1 MQQIRTLGDV
11 PLTTLATAVGHAF
24 EDYFVKID
32 ASPAALGARWYGA
45 RVDYALSFGAFENDQ
60 LVAFLLHG
68 IDDSKNGKKAHNVV
82 CGVLPTHRGKRLIEQ
97 IYEKALPVLRIS
109 GVKTLTLEVVT
120 ENQKAIKAY
129 QNVGLRPE
137 GMLRCFGGKLNVLD
151 EKAFASFRVQKIQD
165 YEWDLVKDLVS
176 YTYSWD
182 NQPDAVAM
190 LADDYETW
198 LLYDQQNVLNGFAV
212 INPQNGYIS
221 QFGFRSGATHSVK
234 MYLFKA
240 LSEVYENV
248 RVNNIPNDAEDIID
262 LLSKVGLKNTVNQ
275 FEMKMNLTA
284 NMAEALSM
292 RVSAMR

>member
-11 PLTTLATAVGHAF
+11 PLTTIAAAVGHAF
-24 EDYFVKID
+24 EDYFMKID
-32 ASPAALGARWYGA
+32 ASPATLGTQWYGA

-68 IDDSKNGKKAHNVV
+68 IDDSKNGKKAHNIAS
-82 CGVLPTHRGKRLIEQ
+82 GVLPAYRGKRLIEQ
-97 IYEKALPVLRIS
+97 IYEKALPVLRIA
-109 GVKTLTLEVVT
+109 GIKTLTLEVIT

-129 QNVGLRPE
+129 QNVGLRPA
-137 GMLRCFGGKLNVLD
+137 GMLRCFDGNLNVPD

-198 LLYDQQNVLNGFAV
+198 LVYDQQNVLNGFAV

-221 QFGFRSGATHSVK
+221 QFGFRSGATTSVK

-240 LSEVYENV
+240 LSDVYPNI

-262 LLSKVGLKNTVNQ
+262 LLYQVGLNNTKNQ

-284 NMAEALSM
+284 NMTEALSM
-292 RVSAMR
+292 RVAAMR

>member
-11 PLTTLATAVGHAF
+11 SLTTLAAAVGQAF
-24 EDYFVKID
+24 EDYIVKID

-68 IDDSKNGKKAHNVV
+68 IDDSKNGKTAHNVV
-82 CGVLPTHRGKRLIEQ
+82 CGVVPTHRGKRLIEQ
-97 IYEKALPVLRIS
+97 IYEKALPVLRHS
-109 GVKTLTLEVVT
+109 GVKTLTLEVIT
-120 ENQKAIKAY
+120 ENEKAIKAY
-129 QNVGLRPE
+129 QNVGLRPA
-137 GMLRCFGGKLNVLD
+137 GMLRCFDGTLNVPD

-198 LLYDQQNVLNGFAV
+198 LVYDMVLPSS
-212 INPQNGYIS
+212 IL
-221 QFGFRSGATHSVK
+221 K
-234 MYLFKA
+234 MA
-240 LSEVYENV
+240 LSHNLASV
-248 RVNNIPNDAEDIID
+248 REQPIRLKCIYSRLCRTFTKISASIIFR
-262 LLSKVGLKNTVNQ
+262 T
-275 FEMKMNLTA
+275 
-284 NMAEALSM
+284 M
-292 RVSAMR
+292 RKI